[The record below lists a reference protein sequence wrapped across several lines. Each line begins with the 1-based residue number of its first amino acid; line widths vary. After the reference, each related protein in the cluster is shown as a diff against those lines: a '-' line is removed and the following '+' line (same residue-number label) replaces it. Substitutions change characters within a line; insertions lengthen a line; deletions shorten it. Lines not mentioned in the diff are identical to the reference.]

1 MISLRFPFS
10 SFFGR
15 WVPWQGFPCTSAI
28 RRPVECSTGGSVAFG
43 TLMLADVLITKLSG
57 EPQTS
62 DEAGALAAK
71 LALDRPECDLIVD
84 LRAVEEPS
92 YQTLCRL
99 VTLCSVLNDCG
110 YCCMFYNLSAATRRV
125 FHLYGF
131 DNIFQVVEICATV
144 PAEAPE
150 QGASGTLEIRSSN
163 KARPLERRKYVRLRI
178 PSSLQV
184 DVLIWPGGRKADY
197 HKLMPGH
204 SWHARLV
211 DISEGG
217 LQAALDAAEETYLG
231 KGQLVGLQFRTGG
244 AEKLLP
250 FDAVIKEILPTA
262 DGKNI
267 CLGLQFAGLE
277 DNPEGLEGLRR
288 LCKLFAGK

>member
-1 MISLRFPFS
+1 
-10 SFFGR
+10 
-15 WVPWQGFPCTSAI
+15 
-28 RRPVECSTGGSVAFG
+28 
-43 TLMLADVLITKLSG
+43 MLADVLITKLSA

-71 LALDRPECDLIVD
+71 LTLDRPKCDLIID

-92 YQTLCRL
+92 YQTLCTL

-131 DNIFQVVEICATV
+131 DKIFRIVEISGAV
-144 PAEAPE
+144 PAESPE
-150 QGASGTLEIRSSN
+150 QSSGLLMEGASGTLEIRSSN
-163 KARPLERRKYVRLRI
+163 NARPVERRKYVRLRI

-184 DVLIWPGGRKADY
+184 DLLIWPGGRKADY
-197 HKLMPGH
+197 HKLIPGH
-204 SWHARLV
+204 SWHGRLV
-211 DISEGG
+211 DISQGG
-217 LQAALDAAEETYLG
+217 LQAALDAAEKTYLG
-231 KGQLVGLQFRTGG
+231 KGQLVGLQFRAKP
-244 AEKLLP
+244 AEKLLA
-250 FDAVIKEILPTA
+250 FDAVIKEILPAA

-267 CLGLQFAGLE
+267 CLGLQLTGLE

-288 LCKLFAGK
+288 LCKLFRGK